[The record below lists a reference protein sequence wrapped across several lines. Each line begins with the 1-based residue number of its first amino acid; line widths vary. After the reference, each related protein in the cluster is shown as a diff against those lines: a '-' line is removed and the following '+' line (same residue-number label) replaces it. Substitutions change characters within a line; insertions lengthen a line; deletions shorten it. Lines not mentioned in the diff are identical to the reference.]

1 MTGYSRGG
9 RRTLMKTDKVELS
22 TWQHAREWCD
32 HHGVI
37 KPSYAELI
45 NSRAYPPHA
54 FSMGQLCSK
63 FWMLEWLDALNVRS
77 PHTVAILGSWIG
89 SFVSHLHDRYRITR
103 TYGIDCDAHS
113 VELSEQFNQQ
123 LVQQNWSYKGV
134 VADVNQLDCAHM
146 QFETGGELIEVTPN
160 WIINTSAEHMSTD
173 WFHTVR
179 SDQLIIMQTNSNPEL
194 EGHINTVHSVQ
205 QLTAQFP
212 MSKPLMVGEMCMP
225 TYTRYMQIGYR

>member
-1 MTGYSRGG
+1 MYK
-9 RRTLMKTDKVELS
+9 LHVQFEDWHEV
-22 TWQHAREWCD
+22 AEWCD
-32 HHGVI
+32 DLLSVP
-37 KPSYAELI
+37 PSYVDKV
-45 NSRAYPPHA
+45 NSRLYPKDA
-54 FSMGQLCSK
+54 FTLGQVSSK
-63 FWMLEWLDALNVRS
+63 AWMISQLSVMDLPKPQVI
-77 PHTVAILGSWIG
+77 AILGCWIG
-89 SFVSHLHDRYRITR
+89 SAVPYLTQFCSERI
-103 TYGIDCDAHS
+103 YGIDQDAHS

-123 LVQQNWSYKGV
+123 LVQQDWSYKGV

-205 QLTAQFP
+205 QLTSRFP